1 MNYWGPKIK
10 NQLLI
15 FIQLSFNHR
24 LLKNHFLYFFVSLL
38 ITTIIISCNKDYHP
52 VGIDLFVDQTLRT
65 KTKNIPAF
73 TFQESIN
80 QVQTNVQPLAQ
91 LGMINHPVFGKS
103 EASIVTQIAI
113 RPDLFFGNL
122 RQNFENQSDGSNP
135 DIIDEEEKVKEVFL
149 EIPFFSN
156 TKDSDNDGV
165 IDSLDADP
173 NDPASNSDG
182 DELTDIVEFQ
192 SGLNPLSSDSD
203 GDGILDHNDNDNSAY
218 DSENSVYDIDS
229 IYGNRNSEFTL
240 QVHEL
245 TYYLNDYDPLTNFQS
260 SQIYYSNRDYYTE
273 GFVGATLFDG
283 RIKLNFDEIRFY
295 YNEDDPDTPDIDE
308 TTQVENRLT
317 PRLRIPLDP
326 NFFQEK
332 LIDLEGTESLL
343 SEISYQK
350 DMRGLIIRTEN
361 FSDDLYMLLDIQ
373 NAEIKISYEF
383 KDNNTQGTLEDLTD
397 DTIEILERNFSLG
410 LGGAFLNVLN
420 NEVFESSINKR
431 IADSKNN
438 IPTDKLFIQSS
449 RLHGKIRLFSNEDPN
464 VNEQLNSIRDE
475 NLLVNQANLIFH
487 VDPEVP
493 FEQYNAQ
500 RLYLFNLNNGAPI
513 IDYFS
518 DGSTSN
524 FGTNANKGVFG
535 GKLELDENGNPSQ
548 YKFNITNH
556 ISNIIR
562 NDSLNYDLGMTVTAN
577 IDTPSIIRAINQDED
592 QEIRYPLA
600 STLNPLGTVL
610 IGSHPDSLQFDK
622 RVRLELI
629 YSSY

>member
-1 MNYWGPKIK
+1 MDI
-10 NQLLI
+10 
-15 FIQLSFNHR
+15 
-24 LLKNHFLYFFVSLL
+24 
-38 ITTIIISCNKDYHP
+38 
-52 VGIDLFVDQTLRT
+52 FVDQTLRT

-122 RQNFENQSDGSNP
+122 KQNFENQSDGSNP

-156 TKDSDNDGV
+156 TNDSDNDGV

-229 IYGNRNSEFTL
+229 IYGNKNSEFTL

-260 SQIYYSNRDYYTE
+260 SQIYYSNRDYYSE

-332 LIDLEGTESLL
+332 LIDLEGSESLL

-350 DMRGLIIRTEN
+350 DMRGLIIRGEN

-397 DTIEILERNFSLG
+397 DTIEILERNFSIS
-410 LGGAFLNVLN
+410 LGGAFLNVLK

-487 VDPEVP
+487 VDPETP
-493 FEQYNAQ
+493 IEQYNAQ
-500 RLYLFNLNNGAPI
+500 RLYLFNLNNGAPM

-577 IDTPSIIRAINQDED
+577 IDTPLIIRAINQDED

>member
-1 MNYWGPKIK
+1 M
-10 NQLLI
+10 
-15 FIQLSFNHR
+15 
-24 LLKNHFLYFFVSLL
+24 
-38 ITTIIISCNKDYHP
+38 
-52 VGIDLFVDQTLRT
+52 DLFVDQTLRT

-122 RQNFENQSDGSNP
+122 KQNFENQSDGSNP

-156 TKDSDNDGV
+156 TNDSDNDGV
-165 IDSLDADP
+165 IDSLDEDP

-260 SQIYYSNRDYYTE
+260 SQIYYSNRDYYSE

-283 RIKLNFDEIRFY
+283 RIKLSFDEIRFY
-295 YNEDDPDTPDIDE
+295 YKEDDPDTPDIDE

-350 DMRGLIIRTEN
+350 DMRGLIIRGEN

-397 DTIEILERNFSLG
+397 DTIEILERNFSIS

-420 NEVFESSINKR
+420 NEIFESSINKR

-449 RLHGKIRLFSNEDPN
+449 RLHGKIRLFSNVDPN

-487 VDPEVP
+487 VDPETP
-493 FEQYNAQ
+493 IEQYNAQ
-500 RLYLFNLNNGAPI
+500 RLYLFNLNNGAPM

-524 FGTNANKGVFG
+524 FGTNANKAVFG
-535 GKLELDENGNPSQ
+535 GKLELDENGNPSK

>member
-1 MNYWGPKIK
+1 MNYRGPKIK

-15 FIQLSFNHR
+15 FIQQRFNNK
-24 LLKNHFLYFFVSLL
+24 LLKNHFLYFFVSFL
-38 ITTIIISCNKDYHP
+38 IAITIISCNKDYHP
-52 VGIDLFVDQTLRT
+52 VGMDLFVDQTLRT

-122 RQNFENQSDGSNP
+122 KQNFENQSDGSNP

-156 TKDSDNDGV
+156 TNDSDNDGV
-165 IDSLDADP
+165 IDSLDEDP

-260 SQIYYSNRDYYTE
+260 SQIYYSNRDYYSE

-350 DMRGLIIRTEN
+350 DMRGLIIRGEN

-397 DTIEILERNFSLG
+397 DTIEILERNFSIS

-420 NEVFESSINKR
+420 NEIFESSIIKR
-431 IADSKNN
+431 IVDSKNN

-449 RLHGKIRLFSNEDPN
+449 RLHGKIRLFSNVDPN

-487 VDPEVP
+487 VDPETP
-493 FEQYNAQ
+493 IEQYNAQ
-500 RLYLFNLNNGAPI
+500 RLYLFNLNNGAPM

-524 FGTNANKGVFG
+524 FGTNANKAVFG
-535 GKLELDENGNPSQ
+535 GKLELDENGNPSK

-577 IDTPSIIRAINQDED
+577 IDTPSVISAINQDED

>member
-24 LLKNHFLYFFVSLL
+24 LLKNHFLYFFVSFL

-103 EASIVTQIAI
+103 EASIITQIAI

-260 SQIYYSNRDYYTE
+260 SQIYYSNRDYYSE

-350 DMRGLIIRTEN
+350 DMRGLIIRAEN

-397 DTIEILERNFSLG
+397 DTIEILERNFSLS
-410 LGGAFLNVLN
+410 LGGAFLNVLK

-464 VNEQLNSIRDE
+464 ENEQLNSIRDE

-487 VDPEVP
+487 VDPETP
-493 FEQYNAQ
+493 IEQYNAQ
-500 RLYLFNLNNGAPI
+500 RLYLFNLNNGAPM

-524 FGTNANKGVFG
+524 FGTNANKGIFG

>member
-1 MNYWGPKIK
+1 MNYRGPKTK

-15 FIQLSFNHR
+15 FIQQRFNNK
-24 LLKNHFLYFFVSLL
+24 LLKNHFLYFFVSFL
-38 ITTIIISCNKDYHP
+38 IAITIISCNKDYHP
-52 VGIDLFVDQTLRT
+52 VGMDLFVDQTLRT

-122 RQNFENQSDGSNP
+122 KQNFENQSDGSNP

-156 TKDSDNDGV
+156 TNDSDNDGV
-165 IDSLDADP
+165 IDSLDEDP

-260 SQIYYSNRDYYTE
+260 SQIYYSNRDYYSE

-350 DMRGLIIRTEN
+350 DMRGLIIRGEN

-397 DTIEILERNFSLG
+397 DTIEILERNFSLS

-420 NEVFESSINKR
+420 NEIFESSINKR

-464 VNEQLNSIRDE
+464 VNEEINSIRDE

-487 VDPEVP
+487 VDPETP
-493 FEQYNAQ
+493 IEQYNAQ
-500 RLYLFNLNNGAPI
+500 RLYLFNLNNGAPM

-524 FGTNANKGVFG
+524 FGTNANKAVFG
-535 GKLELDENGNPSQ
+535 GKLELDENGNPSK

-577 IDTPSIIRAINQDED
+577 IDTPLVISAINQDED

>member
-350 DMRGLIIRTEN
+350 DMRGLIIRAEN

-410 LGGAFLNVLN
+410 LGGAFLNVLK

>member
-1 MNYWGPKIK
+1 MNYRGPKIK

-15 FIQLSFNHR
+15 FIQQRFNNK
-24 LLKNHFLYFFVSLL
+24 LLKNHFLYFFVSFL
-38 ITTIIISCNKDYHP
+38 IAIIIISCNKDYHP
-52 VGIDLFVDQTLRT
+52 VGIDLFIDQTLRT

-122 RQNFENQSDGSNP
+122 KQNFENQSDGSNP

-156 TKDSDNDGV
+156 TNDSDNDGV
-165 IDSLDADP
+165 IDSLDEDP

-260 SQIYYSNRDYYTE
+260 SQIYYSNRDYYSE

-332 LIDLEGTESLL
+332 LIDLEGTESLS

-350 DMRGLIIRTEN
+350 DMRGLIIRGEN

-397 DTIEILERNFSLG
+397 DTIEILERNFSIS
-410 LGGAFLNVLN
+410 LGGAFLNILN
-420 NEVFESSINKR
+420 NEIFESSINKR
-431 IADSKNN
+431 IAESKNN
-438 IPTDKLFIQSS
+438 IPTDTLFIQSS
-449 RLHGKIRLFSNEDPN
+449 RLHGKIRLFSNVDPN

-487 VDPEVP
+487 VDPETP
-493 FEQYNAQ
+493 IEQYNAQ
-500 RLYLFNLNNGAPI
+500 RLYLFNLNNGAPM

-524 FGTNANKGVFG
+524 FGTNANKAVFG
-535 GKLELDENGNPSQ
+535 GKLELDENGNPSK

-556 ISNIIR
+556 VSNIIR

-577 IDTPSIIRAINQDED
+577 IDTPFVISAINQDED

>member
-1 MNYWGPKIK
+1 MNYRGPKIK

-15 FIQLSFNHR
+15 FIQQRFNNK
-24 LLKNHFLYFFVSLL
+24 LLKNHFLYFFVSFL
-38 ITTIIISCNKDYHP
+38 IAITIISCNKDYHP

-122 RQNFENQSDGSNP
+122 KQNFENQSDGSNP

-156 TKDSDNDGV
+156 TNDSDNDGV
-165 IDSLDADP
+165 IDSLDEDP

-350 DMRGLIIRTEN
+350 DMRGLIIRGEN

-397 DTIEILERNFSLG
+397 DTIEILERNFSIS

-420 NEVFESSINKR
+420 NEIFESSINKR

-449 RLHGKIRLFSNEDPN
+449 RLHGKIRLFSNVDPN

-487 VDPEVP
+487 VDPETP
-493 FEQYNAQ
+493 IEQYNAQ
-500 RLYLFNLNNGAPI
+500 RLYLFNLNNGAPM

-577 IDTPSIIRAINQDED
+577 IDTPLIIRAINQDED

>member
-24 LLKNHFLYFFVSLL
+24 LLKNHFLYFFVSFL
-38 ITTIIISCNKDYHP
+38 IAIIIISCNKDYHP

-122 RQNFENQSDGSNP
+122 KQNFENQSDGSNP

-493 FEQYNAQ
+493 VEQYTAQ
-500 RLYLFNLNNGAPI
+500 RLYLFNLNNGAPM

>member
-1 MNYWGPKIK
+1 M
-10 NQLLI
+10 
-15 FIQLSFNHR
+15 
-24 LLKNHFLYFFVSLL
+24 KNHFLYFFVSFL

-103 EASIVTQIAI
+103 EASIITQIAI

-397 DTIEILERNFSLG
+397 DTFEILERNFSLS
-410 LGGAFLNVLN
+410 LGGAFLNVLK

-487 VDPEVP
+487 VDPEAPV
-493 FEQYNAQ
+493 EQYNAQ
-500 RLYLFNLNNGAPI
+500 RLYLFNLNNGAPM

>member
-24 LLKNHFLYFFVSLL
+24 LLKNHFLYFFVSFL

-103 EASIVTQIAI
+103 EASIITQIAI

-122 RQNFENQSDGSNP
+122 KQNFENQSDGSNP

-350 DMRGLIIRTEN
+350 DMRGLIIRGEN

-397 DTIEILERNFSLG
+397 DTIEILERNFSLS
-410 LGGAFLNVLN
+410 LGGAFLNVLK

-487 VDPEVP
+487 VDPETPV
-493 FEQYNAQ
+493 EQYNAQ
-500 RLYLFNLNNGAPI
+500 RLYLFNLNNGAPM

-524 FGTNANKGVFG
+524 FGTNANKGIFG

>member
-24 LLKNHFLYFFVSLL
+24 LLKNHFLYFFVSFL

-103 EASIVTQIAI
+103 EASIITQIAI

-273 GFVGATLFDG
+273 GFVGASLFDG

-397 DTIEILERNFSLG
+397 DTIEILERNFSLS
-410 LGGAFLNVLN
+410 LGGAFLNVLK

-493 FEQYNAQ
+493 VEQYNAQ
-500 RLYLFNLNNGAPI
+500 RLYLFNLNNGAPM

-629 YSSY
+629 YSSF

>member
-24 LLKNHFLYFFVSLL
+24 LLKNHFLYFFVSFL
-38 ITTIIISCNKDYHP
+38 IAIIIISCNKDYHP

-122 RQNFENQSDGSNP
+122 KQNFENQSDGSNP

-350 DMRGLIIRTEN
+350 DMRGLIIRAEN

-397 DTIEILERNFSLG
+397 DTIEILERNFSLS
-410 LGGAFLNVLN
+410 LGGAFLNVLK

>member
-1 MNYWGPKIK
+1 MDI
-10 NQLLI
+10 
-15 FIQLSFNHR
+15 
-24 LLKNHFLYFFVSLL
+24 
-38 ITTIIISCNKDYHP
+38 
-52 VGIDLFVDQTLRT
+52 FVDQTLRT

-103 EASIVTQIAI
+103 EASIVTQIVI

-122 RQNFENQSDGSNP
+122 KQNFENQSDGSNP

-156 TKDSDNDGV
+156 TNDSDNDGV
-165 IDSLDADP
+165 IDSLDEDP

-260 SQIYYSNRDYYTE
+260 SQIYYSNRDYYSE

-283 RIKLNFDEIRFY
+283 RIKLSFDEIRFY
-295 YNEDDPDTPDIDE
+295 YKEDDPDTPDIDE

-350 DMRGLIIRTEN
+350 DMRGLIIRGEN

-397 DTIEILERNFSLG
+397 DTIEILERNFSIS

-420 NEVFESSINKR
+420 NEIFESSINKR

-438 IPTDKLFIQSS
+438 IPTDKLFVQSS
-449 RLHGKIRLFSNEDPN
+449 RLHGKIRLFSNVDPN

-487 VDPEVP
+487 VDPETP
-493 FEQYNAQ
+493 IEQYNAQ
-500 RLYLFNLNNGAPI
+500 RLYLFNLNNGAPM

-524 FGTNANKGVFG
+524 FGTNANKAVFG
-535 GKLELDENGNPSQ
+535 GKLELDENGNPSK

-577 IDTPSIIRAINQDED
+577 IDTPSVISAINQDED

>member
-15 FIQLSFNHR
+15 FIQQRFNNK
-24 LLKNHFLYFFVSLL
+24 LLKNHFLYFFVSFL
-38 ITTIIISCNKDYHP
+38 IAITIISCNKDYHP
-52 VGIDLFVDQTLRT
+52 VGMDLFVDQTLRT

-103 EASIVTQIAI
+103 EASIVTQIVI

-122 RQNFENQSDGSNP
+122 KQNFENQSDGSNP

-156 TKDSDNDGV
+156 TNDSDNDGV
-165 IDSLDADP
+165 IDSLDEDP

-350 DMRGLIIRTEN
+350 DMRGLIIRGEN

-397 DTIEILERNFSLG
+397 DTIEILERNFSIS

-420 NEVFESSINKR
+420 NEIFESSINKR

-449 RLHGKIRLFSNEDPN
+449 RLHGKIRLFSNVDPN

-487 VDPEVP
+487 VDPETP
-493 FEQYNAQ
+493 IEQYNAQ
-500 RLYLFNLNNGAPI
+500 RLYLFNLNNGAPM

-524 FGTNANKGVFG
+524 FGTNANKAVFG
-535 GKLELDENGNPSQ
+535 GKLELDENGNPSK

-577 IDTPSIIRAINQDED
+577 IDTPLIIRAINQDED

-622 RVRLELI
+622 RVRLELT

>member
-1 MNYWGPKIK
+1 MNYWGPKTK

-24 LLKNHFLYFFVSLL
+24 LLKNHFLYFFVSFL

-103 EASIVTQIAI
+103 EASIITQIAI

-135 DIIDEEEKVKEVFL
+135 DIIDEKEKVKEVFL

-397 DTIEILERNFSLG
+397 DTIEILERNFSLS
-410 LGGAFLNVLN
+410 LGGAFLNVLK

-464 VNEQLNSIRDE
+464 ENEQLNSIRDE

-493 FEQYNAQ
+493 VEQYNAQ
-500 RLYLFNLNNGAPI
+500 RLYLFNLNNGAPM

>member
-1 MNYWGPKIK
+1 M
-10 NQLLI
+10 
-15 FIQLSFNHR
+15 LS
-24 LLKNHFLYFFVSLL
+24 
-38 ITTIIISCNKDYHP
+38 IIISCNKDYHP

-103 EASIVTQIAI
+103 EASIITQIAI

-156 TKDSDNDGV
+156 TNDSDNDGV

-397 DTIEILERNFSLG
+397 DTIEILERNFSLS
-410 LGGAFLNVLN
+410 LGGAFLNVLK

-487 VDPEVP
+487 VDPETPV
-493 FEQYNAQ
+493 EQYNAQ
-500 RLYLFNLNNGAPI
+500 RLYLFNLNNGAPM

>member
-1 MNYWGPKIK
+1 M
-10 NQLLI
+10 
-15 FIQLSFNHR
+15 
-24 LLKNHFLYFFVSLL
+24 
-38 ITTIIISCNKDYHP
+38 
-52 VGIDLFVDQTLRT
+52 DLFVDQTLRT

-122 RQNFENQSDGSNP
+122 KQNFENQSDGSNP

-156 TKDSDNDGV
+156 TNDSDNDGV
-165 IDSLDADP
+165 IDSLDEDP

-260 SQIYYSNRDYYTE
+260 SQIYYSNRDYYSE

-283 RIKLNFDEIRFY
+283 RIKLSFDEIRFY
-295 YNEDDPDTPDIDE
+295 YKEDDPDTPDIDE

-350 DMRGLIIRTEN
+350 DMRGLIIRGEN

-397 DTIEILERNFSLG
+397 DTIEILERNFSIS

-420 NEVFESSINKR
+420 NEIFESSINKR

-438 IPTDKLFIQSS
+438 IPTDKLFVQSS
-449 RLHGKIRLFSNEDPN
+449 RLHGKIRLFSNVDPN

-487 VDPEVP
+487 VDPETP
-493 FEQYNAQ
+493 IEQYNAQ
-500 RLYLFNLNNGAPI
+500 RLYLFNLNNGAPM

-524 FGTNANKGVFG
+524 FGTNANKAVFG
-535 GKLELDENGNPSQ
+535 GKLELDENGNPSK

-577 IDTPSIIRAINQDED
+577 IDTPSVISAINQDED

>member
-1 MNYWGPKIK
+1 MNYWGPKTK

-24 LLKNHFLYFFVSLL
+24 LLKNHFLYFFVSFL

-103 EASIVTQIAI
+103 EASIITQIAI

-135 DIIDEEEKVKEVFL
+135 DIIDEKEKVKEVFL

-350 DMRGLIIRTEN
+350 DMRGLIIRAEN

-397 DTIEILERNFSLG
+397 DTIEILERNFSLS
-410 LGGAFLNVLN
+410 LGGAFLNVLK

-493 FEQYNAQ
+493 VEQYNAQ
-500 RLYLFNLNNGAPI
+500 RLYLFNLNNGAPM

>member
-1 MNYWGPKIK
+1 MNYRGPKIK

-15 FIQLSFNHR
+15 FIQQRFNNK
-24 LLKNHFLYFFVSLL
+24 LLKNHFLYFFVSFL
-38 ITTIIISCNKDYHP
+38 IAIIIISCNKDYHP
-52 VGIDLFVDQTLRT
+52 VGMDIFVDQTLRT

-122 RQNFENQSDGSNP
+122 KQNFENQSDGSNP

-156 TKDSDNDGV
+156 TNDSDNDGV

-350 DMRGLIIRTEN
+350 DMRGLIIRGEN

-397 DTIEILERNFSLG
+397 DTIEILERNFSLS
-410 LGGAFLNVLN
+410 LGGAFLNVLK

-487 VDPEVP
+487 VDPETP
-493 FEQYNAQ
+493 IEQYNAQ
-500 RLYLFNLNNGAPI
+500 RLYLFNLNNGAPM

-577 IDTPSIIRAINQDED
+577 IDTPFIIRAINQDED

>member
-24 LLKNHFLYFFVSLL
+24 LLKNHFLYFFVSFL
-38 ITTIIISCNKDYHP
+38 ITTIIISCNKDYYS

-103 EASIVTQIAI
+103 EASIITQIAI

-283 RIKLNFDEIRFY
+283 RIKLSFDEIRFY

-350 DMRGLIIRTEN
+350 DMRGLIIRAEN

-397 DTIEILERNFSLG
+397 DTIEILERNFSLS
-410 LGGAFLNVLN
+410 LGGAFLNVLK

-493 FEQYNAQ
+493 VEQYNAQ
-500 RLYLFNLNNGAPI
+500 RLYLFNLNNGAPM

>member
-1 MNYWGPKIK
+1 MSF
-10 NQLLI
+10 LI
-15 FIQLSFNHR
+15 AI
-24 LLKNHFLYFFVSLL
+24 
-38 ITTIIISCNKDYHP
+38 IIISCNKDYHP

-103 EASIVTQIAI
+103 EASIITQIAI

-500 RLYLFNLNNGAPI
+500 RLYLFNLNNGAPM

>member
-24 LLKNHFLYFFVSLL
+24 LLKNHFLYFFVSFL
-38 ITTIIISCNKDYHP
+38 IAIIIISCNKDYHP

-122 RQNFENQSDGSNP
+122 KQNFENQSDGSNP

>member
-103 EASIVTQIAI
+103 EASIITQIAI

-397 DTIEILERNFSLG
+397 DTIEILERNFSLS
-410 LGGAFLNVLN
+410 LGGAFLNVLK

-464 VNEQLNSIRDE
+464 ENEQLNSIRDE

-487 VDPEVP
+487 VDPETPV
-493 FEQYNAQ
+493 EQYNAQ
-500 RLYLFNLNNGAPI
+500 RLYLFNLNNGAPM

-524 FGTNANKGVFG
+524 FGTNANKGIFG

>member
-1 MNYWGPKIK
+1 MNYQGLKIK

-15 FIQLSFNHR
+15 FIQQRFNNK
-24 LLKNHFLYFFVSLL
+24 LLKNHFLYFFVSFL
-38 ITTIIISCNKDYHP
+38 IAAVIISCNKDYHP

-103 EASIVTQIAI
+103 EASIITQIAI

-122 RQNFENQSDGSNP
+122 KQNFENQSDGSNP

-156 TKDSDNDGV
+156 TNDTDNDGV

-203 GDGILDHNDNDNSAY
+203 GDGVLDHNDNDNSAY

-229 IYGNRNSEFTL
+229 IYGNINSEFTL

-273 GFVGATLFDG
+273 GFIGTTLFDG

-295 YNEDDPDTPDIDE
+295 YDEDDPDTPDIDE

-350 DMRGLIIRTEN
+350 DMRGLIIRGEN

-373 NAEIKISYEF
+373 NAEIKISYDF

-397 DTIEILERNFSLG
+397 DTVEIIERNFSLS
-410 LGGAFLNVLN
+410 LGGTFLNVLN
-420 NEVFESSINKR
+420 NEIFESSINKR

-438 IPTDKLFIQSS
+438 MPTDKLFIQSS
-449 RLHGKIRLFSNEDPN
+449 RLHGKIRLFSNVDPN

-475 NLLVNQANLIFH
+475 NLLVNQANLIFY
-487 VDPEVP
+487 VDPETPV
-493 FEQYNAQ
+493 EQYNAQ

-524 FGTNANKGVFG
+524 FGTNANKGIFG

-577 IDTPSIIRAINQDED
+577 IDTPLVISAINQDEN
-592 QEIRYPLA
+592 QKIRYPLA

>member
-1 MNYWGPKIK
+1 M
-10 NQLLI
+10 
-15 FIQLSFNHR
+15 
-24 LLKNHFLYFFVSLL
+24 KNHFLYFFVSFL

-103 EASIVTQIAI
+103 EASIITQIAI

-397 DTIEILERNFSLG
+397 DTIEILERNFSLS
-410 LGGAFLNVLN
+410 LGGAFLNVLK

-464 VNEQLNSIRDE
+464 ENEQLNSIRDE

-493 FEQYNAQ
+493 VEQYNAQ
-500 RLYLFNLNNGAPI
+500 RLYLFNLNNGAPM

>member
-1 MNYWGPKIK
+1 M
-10 NQLLI
+10 
-15 FIQLSFNHR
+15 
-24 LLKNHFLYFFVSLL
+24 
-38 ITTIIISCNKDYHP
+38 
-52 VGIDLFVDQTLRT
+52 DLFVDQTLRT

-122 RQNFENQSDGSNP
+122 KQNFENQSDGSNP

-156 TKDSDNDGV
+156 TNDSDNDGV
-165 IDSLDADP
+165 IDSLDEDP

-350 DMRGLIIRTEN
+350 DMRGLIIRGEN

-397 DTIEILERNFSLG
+397 DTIEILERNFSIS

-420 NEVFESSINKR
+420 NEIFESSINKR

-449 RLHGKIRLFSNEDPN
+449 RLHGKIRLFSNVDPN

-487 VDPEVP
+487 VDPETP
-493 FEQYNAQ
+493 IEQYNAQ
-500 RLYLFNLNNGAPI
+500 RLYLFNLNNGAPM

-577 IDTPSIIRAINQDED
+577 IDTPLIISAINQDED

>member
-1 MNYWGPKIK
+1 MNYRGPKIK

-15 FIQLSFNHR
+15 FIQQRFNNK
-24 LLKNHFLYFFVSLL
+24 LLKNHFLYFFVSFL
-38 ITTIIISCNKDYHP
+38 IAIIIISCNKDYHP
-52 VGIDLFVDQTLRT
+52 VGIDLFIDQTLRT

-156 TKDSDNDGV
+156 TNDSDNDGV

-332 LIDLEGTESLL
+332 LIDLEGSESLL

-350 DMRGLIIRTEN
+350 EMRGLIIRGEN

-397 DTIEILERNFSLG
+397 DTIEILERNFSLS
-410 LGGAFLNVLN
+410 LGGAFLNVLK

-487 VDPEVP
+487 VDPETP
-493 FEQYNAQ
+493 IEQYNAQ
-500 RLYLFNLNNGAPI
+500 RLYLFNLNNGAPM

-524 FGTNANKGVFG
+524 FGTNANKGIFG

-622 RVRLELI
+622 RVKLELI

>member
-1 MNYWGPKIK
+1 MNYRGPKIK

-15 FIQLSFNHR
+15 FIQQRFNNK
-24 LLKNHFLYFFVSLL
+24 LLKNHFLYFFVSFL
-38 ITTIIISCNKDYHP
+38 IAITIISCNKDYHP
-52 VGIDLFVDQTLRT
+52 VGMNLFVDQTLRT

-122 RQNFENQSDGSNP
+122 KQNFENQSDGSNP

-156 TKDSDNDGV
+156 TNDSDNDGV
-165 IDSLDADP
+165 IDSLDEDP

-260 SQIYYSNRDYYTE
+260 SQIYYSNRDYYSE

-350 DMRGLIIRTEN
+350 DMRGLIIRGEN

-397 DTIEILERNFSLG
+397 DTIEILERNFTIS

-420 NEVFESSINKR
+420 NEIFESSINKR

-449 RLHGKIRLFSNEDPN
+449 RLHGKIRLFSNVDPN

-487 VDPEVP
+487 VDPETP
-493 FEQYNAQ
+493 IEQYNAQ
-500 RLYLFNLNNGAPI
+500 RLYLFNLNNGAPM

-524 FGTNANKGVFG
+524 FGTNANKAVFG
-535 GKLELDENGNPSQ
+535 GKLELDENGNPSK

-556 ISNIIR
+556 VSNIIR

-577 IDTPSIIRAINQDED
+577 IDTPLVISAINQDED

>member
-103 EASIVTQIAI
+103 EASIITQIAI

-122 RQNFENQSDGSNP
+122 KQNFENQSDGSNP

-273 GFVGATLFDG
+273 GFVGAKLFDG

-350 DMRGLIIRTEN
+350 DMRGLIIRAEN

-397 DTIEILERNFSLG
+397 DTIEILERNFSLS
-410 LGGAFLNVLN
+410 LGGAFLNVLK

-493 FEQYNAQ
+493 VEQYTAQ
-500 RLYLFNLNNGAPI
+500 RLYLFNLNNGAPM

>member
-103 EASIVTQIAI
+103 EASIITQIAI

-397 DTIEILERNFSLG
+397 DTIEILERNFSLS
-410 LGGAFLNVLN
+410 LGGAFLNVLK

-464 VNEQLNSIRDE
+464 ENEQLNSIRDE

-493 FEQYNAQ
+493 VEQYNAQ
-500 RLYLFNLNNGAPI
+500 RLYLFNLNNGAPM

>member
-103 EASIVTQIAI
+103 EASIITQIAI

>member
-1 MNYWGPKIK
+1 M
-10 NQLLI
+10 
-15 FIQLSFNHR
+15 
-24 LLKNHFLYFFVSLL
+24 KNHALYFFVSYL
-38 ITTIIISCNKDYHP
+38 ICILFISCNKDFHP
-52 VGIDLFVDQTLRT
+52 VGIELFVDQTLRT

-80 QVQTNVQPLAQ
+80 KVQTNVQPLAQ

-113 RPDLFFGNL
+113 SPELFFGNL
-122 RQNFENQSDGSNP
+122 KQSFEDQSDGSNP

-156 TKDSDNDGV
+156 TNDSDNDGV

-173 NDPASNSDG
+173 NDPTSNSDG

-203 GDGILDHNDNDNSAY
+203 GDGILDHNDNDNSSY

-240 QVHEL
+240 QVYEL
-245 TYYLNDYDPLTNFQS
+245 TYYLNDFDPSTNFQS
-260 SQIYYSNRDYYTE
+260 TQTYYSNRDYYSE

-283 RIKLNFDEIRFY
+283 KIKLNFDEIRFY
-295 YNEDDPDTPDIDE
+295 YKEDDPDTPDIDE
-308 TTQVENRLT
+308 STQVENRLS
-317 PRLRIPLDP
+317 PRLRVPLDP

-332 LIDLEGTESLL
+332 LFDIEGTESLL

-350 DMRGLIIRTEN
+350 EMRGLVIRGEN
-361 FSDDLYMLLDIQ
+361 FSDNLYMLLDIQ
-373 NAEIKISYEF
+373 NAEIKVSYEF
-383 KDNNTQGTLEDLTD
+383 KDNNTQGTLEDFTD
-397 DTIEILERNFSLG
+397 DTIEIIERNFSLS
-410 LGGAFLNVLN
+410 LGGTFLNVLK
-420 NEVFESSINKR
+420 NEAFESSIYKR
-431 IADSKNN
+431 IADSKNS

-464 VNEQLNSIRDE
+464 VNEFLNSIREE
-475 NLLVNQANLIFH
+475 NLLVNQANLIFY
-487 VDPEVP
+487 VDPETSVDQ
-493 FEQYNAQ
+493 FNAQ
-500 RLYLFNLNNGAPI
+500 RLYLFNLNNGAPL
-513 IDYFS
+513 IDYFN
-518 DGSTSN
+518 DGSISN
-524 FGTNANKGVFG
+524 FGTNANKSVFG
-535 GKLELDENGNPSQ
+535 GKLELDEYGNPYQ
-548 YKFNITNH
+548 YKFNLTNH

-577 IDTPSIIRAINQDED
+577 IDTPFVISAINQDED

-610 IGSHPDSLQFDK
+610 IGSNPDSLQFDK
-622 RVRLELI
+622 RVKLELI

>member
-1 MNYWGPKIK
+1 MNYRGPKIK

-15 FIQLSFNHR
+15 FIQQRFNHR
-24 LLKNHFLYFFVSLL
+24 LLKNHFLYFFVSFL

-103 EASIVTQIAI
+103 EASIITQIAI

-397 DTIEILERNFSLG
+397 DTIEILERNFSLS
-410 LGGAFLNVLN
+410 LGGAFLNVLK

-487 VDPEVP
+487 VDPETPV
-493 FEQYNAQ
+493 EQYNAQ
-500 RLYLFNLNNGAPI
+500 RLYLFNLNNGAPM

>member
-52 VGIDLFVDQTLRT
+52 VGMDIFVDQTLRT

-103 EASIVTQIAI
+103 EASIVTQIVI
-113 RPDLFFGNL
+113 KPDLFFGNL
-122 RQNFENQSDGSNP
+122 KQNFENQSDGSNP

-156 TKDSDNDGV
+156 TNDSDNDGV
-165 IDSLDADP
+165 IDSLDEDP

-260 SQIYYSNRDYYTE
+260 SQIYYSNRDYYSE

-350 DMRGLIIRTEN
+350 DMRGLIIRGEN

-397 DTIEILERNFSLG
+397 DTIEILERNFSIS

-420 NEVFESSINKR
+420 NEIFESSINKR

-438 IPTDKLFIQSS
+438 IPTDKLFVQSS
-449 RLHGKIRLFSNEDPN
+449 RLHGKIRLFSNVDPN

-487 VDPEVP
+487 VDPETP
-493 FEQYNAQ
+493 IEQYNAQ
-500 RLYLFNLNNGAPI
+500 RLYLFNLNNGAPM

-524 FGTNANKGVFG
+524 FGTNANKAVFG
-535 GKLELDENGNPSQ
+535 GKLELDENGNPSK

-577 IDTPSIIRAINQDED
+577 IDTPSVISAINQDED